1 MRVWEIFDAIFKCGR
16 TLEYIVNILKN
27 NKKTTKLLW
36 IEVVHQ
42 QIPAEFKKCGTGAI
56 WYGMRLTS
64 NVGIDA
70 SDPVIV
76 DQYGAKAVHIWKVFE
91 LYYLIVS

>member
-1 MRVWEIFDAIFKCGR
+1 MDRSCTPAN
-16 TLEYIVNILKN
+16 TNLKN
-27 NKKTTKLLW
+27 VEPVL
-36 IEVVHQ
+36 
-42 QIPAEFKKCGTGAI
+42 I
-56 WYGMRLTS
+56 WYSMRLTS

-76 DQYGAKAVHIWKVFE
+76 DQYGAKAVHIWEIFD